1 MPGER
6 AEHVVE
12 EADSRGHVGAARAVE
27 VDLEVDLGLL
37 GLAVQGGRAAHGR
50 ASVVSVTEVSA
61 SLNAAISGA
70 VPMETRSQPSGPV
83 SRISTPR
90 SSNPCQ
96 TACLSGKCPNSAKL
110 ASLSATVK
118 PRPRKHPTGGPPARP
133 PTPRSCGGGRAGGR
147 PPRAARRRG
156 GGPPVP
162 PPGSPPKGGRA
173 DVRRGA

>member
-70 VPMETRSQPSGPV
+70 VPMETRSQPS
-83 SRISTPR
+83 
-90 SSNPCQ
+90 
-96 TACLSGKCPNSAKL
+96 A
-110 ASLSATVK
+110 
-118 PRPRKHPTGGPPARP
+118 PARGSALP
-133 PTPRSCGGGRAGGR
+133 GRAT
-147 PPRAARRRG
+147 PARRRAG
-156 GGPPVP
+156 RGRDRTARSWRRCRPP
-162 PPGSPPKGGRA
+162 
-173 DVRRGA
+173 

>member
-70 VPMETRSQPSGPV
+70 VPMETRSQPYGPV

-96 TACLSGKCPNSAKL
+96 TACLWGKCPNSAKL

-118 PRPRKHPTGGPPARP
+118 PRARNHS
-133 PTPRSCGGGRAGGR
+133 TVVSRSARRSSTAASSPSAWR
-147 PPRAARRRG
+147 RAASATAWVTAERW
-156 GGPPVP
+156 
-162 PPGSPPKGGRA
+162 
-173 DVRRGA
+173 